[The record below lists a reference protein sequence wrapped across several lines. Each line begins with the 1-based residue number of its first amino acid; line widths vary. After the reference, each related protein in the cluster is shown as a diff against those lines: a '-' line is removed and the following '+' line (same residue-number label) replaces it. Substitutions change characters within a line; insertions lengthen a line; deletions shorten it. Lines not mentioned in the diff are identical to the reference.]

1 VTVRHAK
8 VGDAEASLSE
18 THMVRT
24 DHEVRHPDSLAPSRE
39 DGGVFLVI
47 ALGVLAGLLVLLV
60 MMGGGYAEAL
70 PPLAGAAALPWL
82 PFARRGRGR

>member
-1 VTVRHAK
+1 MRSDILTLLRP
-8 VGDAEASLSE
+8 L
-18 THMVRT
+18 VRT
-24 DHEVRHPDSLAPSRE
+24 V
-39 DGGVFLVI
+39 GVFLII